1 MSSSDIIALCALFVS
16 VAGIWISHRLAKQL
30 TKRNEDKLLL
40 DELLSLLNK
49 LNQLSSNFFL
59 SDRRDRLD
67 THHFHALFLVD
78 YAAAH
83 YLIQTLRGKRKLS
96 IDIDQDFSNFH
107 RLSTENTEHI
117 NSWNTEEC
125 LQRYSQINESY
136 LKCMKQI
143 YDTFH
148 QHHKP

>member
-1 MSSSDIIALCALFVS
+1 MSSSDIIALVALLVS
-16 VAGIWISHRLAKQL
+16 GIGIWISCDLAKKL

-40 DELLSLLNK
+40 DELLSLLNQ

-78 YAAAH
+78 YAAANH
-83 YLIQTLRGKRKLS
+83 LIQILKEKRKLFMS
-96 IDIDQDFSNFH
+96 IDQDFSNFH
-107 RLSTENTEHI
+107 RLSTENTESI
-117 NSWNTEEC
+117 NSWDVEQC
-125 LQRYSQINESY
+125 LQRHSQINESY